1 MFGNLKCFYL
11 PNSKCRSHKIVTYV
25 YWGKKSGIK
34 KKKPP
39 TMPKV
44 FDSTVPGEVND
55 DRDNKPL

>member
-1 MFGNLKCFYL
+1 MC
-11 PNSKCRSHKIVTYV
+11 I
-25 YWGKKSGIK
+25 GKKNQGLK

-44 FDSTVPGEVND
+44 FDSTVPDEVNN